1 MLRRHEGHHRASA
14 GQAHGLV
21 ESYRSDGAKRDE
33 NAACWMARWRDD
45 VQQSRS
51 CHIIAVAKGGK
62 EKLLLSCAKV
72 RASS

>member
-1 MLRRHEGHHRASA
+1 
-14 GQAHGLV
+14 
-21 ESYRSDGAKRDE
+21 
-33 NAACWMARWRDD
+33 MARWRDD

-62 EKLLLSCAKV
+62 EKLLLSREKV